1 MPMLTDKEYLALL
14 YTARHHRNELLSLA
28 VFCTHADS
36 GEETLAL
43 EVKLVASLD
52 DTPEAVEIRL
62 EWQSSRQSGPRQ
74 GERQDSAT
82 CYIEVDM
89 DAEDGSL
96 RWFVAEPDAYI
107 WLEEHPE
114 NVRYTGW
121 LAQLLPIFI
130 PRCVDFYTAREA
142 VLLTPAPLVLSRAAT
157 LRDAIGQA
165 HDLVQ
170 TAEGGWRR
178 TALSWP
184 MQESTLGQLS
194 LEWFPDWAPG
204 TASAPGLNSR
214 CYVFQQAPEGLLAFE
229 RESLPGWLGYPPL
242 RPCDP
247 QEYPEIADVLGKAI
261 DLHNARRQ
269 LALTLEAAP
278 PFTPAAFL
286 KLSRALRGEYLT
298 FTRKDGATVSCHLDY
313 AGWLLISWSPDYLPW
328 PAGWP
333 EHINRKLQARM
344 CWRVGHLFSAECS
357 CAESGMAELIDAA
370 IKILLA
376 HLQIAADDDT
386 MDVTRASEDNLEET
400 LKALDSLCAL
410 LMPPGHTFVPWRKS
424 PACLEALEEQPALGQ
439 AGRASSAQD
448 LFYAHD
454 ASGAWPSVFFE
465 KDGDNDRAE
474 FAGAF
479 SRLLEAW
486 GFEADLTVLDGLASR
501 ADSRAEAYEMLSRHV
516 RQHYPVHLVRH
527 TPGEDECCGLLPN
540 DRVAAAKALIN
551 SCRPDLRI
559 E

>member
-1 MPMLTDKEYLALL
+1 MLTDKEYLALL
-14 YTARHHRNELLSLA
+14 YTARHHRNELLSLT
-28 VFCTHADS
+28 VFDTHADS
-36 GEETLAL
+36 GEETLEL
-43 EVKLVASLD
+43 GVKLVASHD

-62 EWQSSRQSGPRQ
+62 EWQSCRQNSPRQ
-74 GERQDSAT
+74 GKRQDFAT
-82 CYIEVDM
+82 CYLEVDK

-96 RWFVAEPDAYI
+96 RWFVAEPTAYT

-114 NVRYTGW
+114 GARYTGW
-121 LAQLLPIFI
+121 LAQLLPIFV
-130 PRCVDFYTAREA
+130 PRCLDFYAAREA
-142 VLLTPAPLVLSRAAT
+142 VLLTSAPLLLSGAAT

-229 RESLPGWLGYPPL
+229 RESLPGWMGYPPL

-247 QEYPEIADVLGKAI
+247 QEYAEIADVLGKAI
-261 DLHNARRQ
+261 DLHAARRQ
-269 LALTLEAAP
+269 LARAMETAP

-286 KLSRALRGEYLT
+286 KLARALRDEYLT
-298 FTRKDGATVSCHLDY
+298 FTREDSATVSCRLDY
-313 AGWLLISWSPDYLPW
+313 AGWLLINWSPDYLPW

-333 EHINRKLQARM
+333 EHINRKLQVRM
-344 CWRVGHLFSAECS
+344 CWRVGHLFSAECD

-376 HLQIAADDDT
+376 HLQIAADDT
-386 MDVTRASEDNLEET
+386 ADVTRAGEGNLEET

-410 LMPPGHTFVPWRKS
+410 LMPPGHTFVPWHKS
-424 PACLEALEEQPALGQ
+424 PACLEALAEQPALGQ
-439 AGRASSAQD
+439 AGRASSTLD
-448 LFYAHD
+448 LFYAHG
-454 ASGAWPSVFFE
+454 ASDAWPSVFFE
-465 KDGDNDRAE
+465 KDGDNDATE

-486 GFEADLTVLDGLASR
+486 NFEADLALLGELASI
-501 ADSRAEAYEMLSRHV
+501 ADSRADAYETLARHV

-540 DRVAAAKALIN
+540 DRVAAAKALIDL
-551 SCRPDLRI
+551 CGPDLRI